1 MCATNL
7 DNSKKVVILG
17 EELGKVTSEK
27 LQYIDIDFIKPNP
40 KQPRQYFDDEKL
52 QELAQSIKQYGVLQ
66 PIIIQPNKDGFY
78 TIIAGERRWRA
89 CKTAGL
95 KEIPC
100 IIRVTQ
106 ANMEALSIALVENL
120 HRQELKITEEASF
133 YQSFLDLSKCTQEEL
148 AQIIGKSRSYVT
160 NMLRINTLDN
170 SIKNKIDEGIITFGH
185 AKVLV
190 GCNNLK
196 EMMEIIIKKNLN
208 VRQTENLVK
217 EYNSIDD
224 NQKQKFIDDKLNVDN
239 KLGSSANKGIKLA
252 SPKTKQ
258 KDLEEIENTI
268 SQIFKVES
276 KINCTGDKGKITLH
290 FNSLNELDFLLEKIS
305 SIKSGSS

>member
-40 KQPRQYFDDEKL
+40 QQPRQYFDDEKL

-66 PIIIQPNKDGFY
+66 PIIIQPNKNSSY
-78 TIIAGERRWRA
+78 NIIAGERRWRA
-89 CKTAGL
+89 CKIAGL

-100 IIRVTQ
+100 IIRVAQ
-106 ANMEALSIALVENL
+106 ANMESLTIALIENL

-133 YQSFLDLSKCTQEEL
+133 YQNFLDLSKCTQEEL

-160 NMLRINTLDN
+160 NMLRINTLDD
-170 SIKNKIDEGIITFGH
+170 SIKSKIDEGIITFGH

-190 GCNNLK
+190 GCQNLK

-208 VRQTENLVK
+208 VRQTENLLK

-224 NQKQKFIDDKLNVDN
+224 SKKQVFINKKLNAN
-239 KLGSSANKGIKLA
+239 HKLSISADKNIKPTSSKV
-252 SPKTKQ
+252 KQ

-276 KINCTGDKGKITLH
+276 KINYTGEKGKIILH
-290 FNSLNELDFLLEKIS
+290 FNSLNELDCVLEKIS
-305 SIKSGSS
+305 SIKSE